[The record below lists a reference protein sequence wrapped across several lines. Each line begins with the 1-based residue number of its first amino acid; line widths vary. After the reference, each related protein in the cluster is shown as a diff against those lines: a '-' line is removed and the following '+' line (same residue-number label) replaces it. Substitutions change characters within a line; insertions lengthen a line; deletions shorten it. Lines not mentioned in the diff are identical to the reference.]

1 VTSAVLLSFARERFP
16 QLDIQ
21 PVWIRCEQILGFI
34 HFINQGSWQL
44 AKVAAEQLGATDK
57 WESSLRLV

>member
-1 VTSAVLLSFARERFP
+1 MLSFARERFT

-21 PVWIRCEQILGFI
+21 PVWMRCEQILGFI

-44 AKVAAEQLGATDK
+44 AKVAAEQLAATDK
-57 WESSLRLV
+57 WESSLR